1 MLVELDSA
9 NKKYCEKLQANEN
22 SQNVLF
28 AAGWKVEE
36 LRQLVDHFQNVI
48 RSVTTVNSTIADD
61 AIDKIETNIARQLS
75 GIRETATTLSRDL
88 SRHKRVSA
96 THIFVMMISCE
107 QRNVKP
113 YSLPVQC
120 LPYHSINQQKLRQL
134 ISKLVKEMTS
144 RGMKVAGLCAF
155 LSLLNYN

>member
-9 NKKYCEKLQANEN
+9 NNQYCERLQAHEN
-22 SQNVLF
+22 SSNALF
-28 AAGWKVEE
+28 TAGWKVKE
-36 LRQLVDHFQNVI
+36 LKQLVDHFQKTI
-48 RSVTTVNSTIADD
+48 QSVTSVKSIITDD
-61 AIDKIETNIARQLS
+61 AIDMIEANVARQLS
-75 GIRETATTLSRDL
+75 SIRETATTLIRNL

-120 LPYHSINQQKLRQL
+120 LPYHSINQQQLRQL

-144 RGMKVAGLCAF
+144 RGMKDAG
-155 LSLLNYN
+155 

>member
-1 MLVELDSA
+1 LECA
-9 NKKYCEKLQANEN
+9 NNRYCEKVEAWEN
-22 SQNVLF
+22 NPNALF

-36 LRQLVDHFQNVI
+36 LKQLVDLFQKAINSVSSVSSVITNDVIDMIEANV
-48 RSVTTVNSTIADD
+48 AC
-61 AIDKIETNIARQLS
+61 QLS
-75 GIRETATTLSRDL
+75 NIRETATSLIRDL

-120 LPYHSINQQKLRQL
+120 LPYHSINHQQLRL
-134 ISKLVKEMTS
+134 LVCKLVKEMRS
-144 RGMKVAGLCAF
+144 RGMKVAG
-155 LSLLNYN
+155 